1 LNLKEDSLQLPA
13 PEYHVEQKM
22 TAYDEAGN
30 RWAGVLITMVGVALM
45 VLSVLE
51 GVPF

>member
-1 LNLKEDSLQLPA
+1 MSLKEDSLRLSA
-13 PEYHVEQKM
+13 PEYPVEQKM

-30 RWAGVLITMVGVALM
+30 RWAGVLIAVAGVTLM
-45 VLSVLE
+45 VLSALV